1 MAWFV
6 IQKSIC
12 GNYWQVRVRN
22 DIGEED
28 TVDRVYSIEEA
39 YEKYDI
45 LKGKGLIPLLEKSEI
60 KLIHGKEMKKC

>member
-6 IQKSIC
+6 IQKSIW

-28 TVDRVYSIEEA
+28 TVDRLYSIEEA

-45 LKGKGLIPLLEKSEI
+45 LKGKGLNPLLEKSEI